1 MLLNPGNVVI
11 TKLSPIE
18 NALGEKFCPAAIH
31 TYEECKKTGH
41 CCSLSYLKENSNQ
54 PSCLHWYAQI
64 SAISLIV
71 AVITFT

>member
-31 TYEECKKTGH
+31 TYEECKKTVVCRISKKILINQVVYTGM
-41 CCSLSYLKENSNQ
+41 LKFQ
-54 PSCLHWYAQI
+54 PL
-64 SAISLIV
+64 V
-71 AVITFT
+71 